1 MTKKKSLSR
10 VQIKNR
16 NTILTASLDVFAV
29 NGFRGSTL
37 DQIALA
43 ANMSKPNIIYY
54 FPNKEAIFI
63 TLLDQHMDKWLA
75 PLREIDPDGE
85 PLEQILNYVRR
96 KLQMSH
102 DMPRESR
109 LFANEILQGA
119 PRMKDNLSGDL
130 KVLFDNINT
139 LFEKWMAEGKI
150 AEMAPEH
157 LIFSIWA
164 TTQHYAD
171 FDAQIRILN
180 GPDAD
185 MIKGAEVFLVNLYTK
200 LLTP

>member
-109 LFANEILQGA
+109 LFANEILQG
-119 PRMKDNLSGDL
+119 
-130 KVLFDNINT
+130 V
-139 LFEKWMAEGKI
+139 
-150 AEMAPEH
+150 
-157 LIFSIWA
+157 IFC
-164 TTQHYAD
+164 
-171 FDAQIRILN
+171 
-180 GPDAD
+180 
-185 MIKGAEVFLVNLYTK
+185 FLTHIS
-200 LLTP
+200 